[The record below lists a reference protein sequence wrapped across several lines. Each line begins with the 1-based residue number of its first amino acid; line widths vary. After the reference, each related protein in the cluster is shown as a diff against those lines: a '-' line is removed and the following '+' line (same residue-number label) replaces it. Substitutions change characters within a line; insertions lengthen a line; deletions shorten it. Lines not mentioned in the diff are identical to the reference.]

1 MRVSVV
7 AGLIVAVHVAVIGSV
22 VMTQGCASTQ
32 GGAASTTPTPV
43 ETAPVPPMPPS
54 PTVMAAPAPVAQP
67 VPFPTLQPP
76 VAPAPLK
83 TSVAAENVYVVKAG
97 DSLSKIAAAHGV
109 KAAELKELNQ
119 IADPNKIRVGQKLIL
134 PDYAKASQSQP
145 AAKSAAPAKASAPAA
160 AAGDYVVK
168 AGDALSK
175 IAAAHGVKT
184 KDLMA
189 ANNITDA
196 NKIRVGQKLV
206 IPGAKAAAKTET
218 AAAKPEAK
226 PAEAPAA
233 VPAAPE
239 AAPAAPAAA
248 PAPAAPALTPSPMVA
263 APADPAP
270 AAASATA
277 APAPSQDAM
286 LDYTVQEGDTAE
298 GIARLFVVNKDDI
311 LKVNN
316 IPAGSD
322 VKPGQKIKI
331 PPSSM

>member
-7 AGLIVAVHVAVIGSV
+7 AGLILAVHVAVIGSV

-32 GGAASTTPTPV
+32 SGTASTVPAPV

-54 PTVMAAPAPVAQP
+54 VAVVPPVAPSAPVAFP
-67 VPFPTLQPP
+67 VIQPP
-76 VAPAPLK
+76 VEPAPLK
-83 TSVAAENVYVVKAG
+83 TSVAAENVYVVKSG

-119 IADPNKIRVGQKLIL
+119 IVDVNKIRVGQKLIL

-145 AAKSAAPAKASAPAA
+145 AEKSAAKPADKKAVAS
-160 AAGDYVVK
+160 GDAYVVK
-168 AGDALSK
+168 PGDALSK
-175 IAAAHGVKT
+175 IAAAHGIKT

-196 NKIRVGQKLV
+196 NKIRAGQKLT
-206 IPGAKAAAKTET
+206 IPGAKAEKKAEAV
-218 AAAKPEAK
+218 AAKPEEKPVEAAK
-226 PAEAPAA
+226 VEEKPLEQPKATEPAVAPL
-233 VPAAPE
+233 PAPVPE
-239 AAPAAPAAA
+239 AVPAAA
-248 PAPAAPALTPSPMVA
+248 PAPA
-263 APADPAP
+263 P
-270 AAASATA
+270 AAAAPA

-298 GIARLFVVNKDDI
+298 GIARLFVVSKDDI
-311 LKVNN
+311 LKVNG
-316 IPAGSD
+316 IAAGAD